1 MKRLL
6 PVVLAALITASAFAL
21 PAAASPETE
30 FLVVRRLPNGNDIV
44 LARFDWTGTSEDDAR
59 VRAIALDAARQNRTN
74 NPAWLILI
82 FGPTNGGDWTDDDI
96 VWSSAH
102 DL

>member
-6 PVVLAALITASAFAL
+6 VLLASLLTYLAVAMPV
-21 PAAASPETE
+21 AASPETE
-30 FLVVRRLPNGNDIV
+30 FLVVRRLPNGNDIT
-44 LARFDWTGTSEDDAR
+44 LARFDWTGTDADDAR

-74 NPAWLILI
+74 NPAWHILI

-96 VWSSAH
+96 VWSSRT